1 MTTTVTDRPMS
12 PTAAAA
18 HARRAIKARLKA
30 QRMSKRVDPPAVFAD
45 RLVTFAQ
52 ATAEAFPVEPSPAY
66 RQYVESAFFD
76 RYVELAVRQ

>member
-1 MTTTVTDRPMS
+1 MRQRYKL
-12 PTAAAA
+12 
-18 HARRAIKARLKA
+18 ARTG
-30 QRMSKRVDPPAVFAD
+30 KRVDPPAVFAG